1 MRVSANYTYKNDK
14 GKKMRA
20 SHDLDCSVSRE
31 MDHEVLEELLRHD
44 IKEKTGRKVKKF
56 TLISRD
62 PEHIKRL

>member
-1 MRVSANYTYKNDK
+1 MRVSANYTYKNQD

-20 SHDLDCSVSRE
+20 SHDLNCSVPKGIE
-31 MDHEVLEELLRHD
+31 LGVLEDLLKHD

-56 TLISRD
+56 TLISLE